1 MFKMRMDMIKTI
13 TFLLIAFVMMQ
24 ASPDVYAAIVV
35 QPDRHIVEVS
45 PGEIKQVEYTIENRG
60 LEPLDIIIDPV
71 GWAGTEDI
79 YSWISL
85 DSHKL
90 YIDKEDTNTLTI
102 DVTAPADGDGEA
114 VGMLFLCYKESEDA
128 ALNMRNGIPIYI
140 VVEGTQ
146 KYELIL
152 DSIDANIT
160 ENKQQKILDIAISV
174 INESNAHI
182 RPDVALSI
190 IDKEGIIVYQ
200 TDQEKPKI
208 LLRGQKHTY
217 NLRWRNPKLR
227 KEEYFVKI
235 DFSDDGKV
243 DIKKEL
249 TLSVTDSGI
258 EIEERTN
265 S

>member
-1 MFKMRMDMIKTI
+1 MKLIK
-13 TFLLIAFVMMQ
+13 FLLIAFMMMQ
-24 ASPDVYAAIVV
+24 ASVDAYAAIVV

-90 YIDKEDTNTLTI
+90 YIDKENTNTLTI
-102 DVTAPADGDGEA
+102 NVTAPEGAEGEA

-128 ALNMRNGIPIYI
+128 ALNMRNGVPIYI

-146 KYELIL
+146 KYELII
-152 DSIDANIT
+152 DNIDADIT
-160 ENKQQKILDIAISV
+160 ENKKQKTLSIAVSV
-174 INESNAHI
+174 INKSNAHI
-182 RPDVALSI
+182 KPDVALSI
-190 IDKEGIIVYQ
+190 IDKEEIVVYQ
-200 TDQEKPKI
+200 IDYKKPKI
-208 LLRGQKHTY
+208 LLRCQKHTY

-227 KEEYFVKI
+227 KEEYLMKI
-235 DFSDDGKV
+235 AFSDEGKV
-243 DIKKEL
+243 DIEKEL

-258 EIEERTN
+258 KIEERTSN
-265 S
+265 